1 MHSEG
6 GETSFGLATTEV
18 RRRHIVGK
26 AIAVGAA
33 AGLLAA
39 GFRLALEFVEEH
51 RLLWQT
57 QLARPW
63 ALVVAVALGAVGG
76 GLSVW
81 LVRRKCPEAAGAG
94 IPHLKSVLVG
104 GPMFD
109 WKRLLPVK
117 FLAGLASCS
126 SGMALG
132 REGPTVQMGGATGLM
147 VSDWL
152 RVRRGEGERRALI
165 SAGAAA
171 GLSAAFNAPLAGVV
185 FVLEELQGSFTPVV
199 FVAAFLASVTGD
211 VVGRL
216 LVCETC
222 VFWLPPMPPPTVHA
236 VPVALLLGAV
246 CGLGGVLFNRV
257 LLKSLDLFEPL
268 VARSA
273 VSLRAPALASARA
286 LRPGCFPSCPARG
299 PR

>member
-1 MHSEG
+1 MHSERE
-6 GETSFGLATTEV
+6 ETQFGLATAEV
-18 RRRHIVGK
+18 KRRHILGK

-33 AGLLAA
+33 AGVMASV
-39 GFRLALEFVEEH
+39 FRVVLEFIEHH
-51 RLLWQT
+51 RLVWQAE
-57 QLARPW
+57 LSRPW
-63 ALVVAVALGAVGG
+63 ALLVAVALGAAGG
-76 GLSVW
+76 GASVW

-147 VSDWL
+147 VSEWL
-152 RVRRGEGERRALI
+152 RVKRGEGERRALI

-185 FVLEELQGSFTPVV
+185 FV
-199 FVAAFLASVTGD
+199 
-211 VVGRL
+211 
-216 LVCETC
+216 
-222 VFWLPPMPPPTVHA
+222 
-236 VPVALLLGAV
+236 
-246 CGLGGVLFNRV
+246 
-257 LLKSLDLFEPL
+257 
-268 VARSA
+268 
-273 VSLRAPALASARA
+273 
-286 LRPGCFPSCPARG
+286 
-299 PR
+299 